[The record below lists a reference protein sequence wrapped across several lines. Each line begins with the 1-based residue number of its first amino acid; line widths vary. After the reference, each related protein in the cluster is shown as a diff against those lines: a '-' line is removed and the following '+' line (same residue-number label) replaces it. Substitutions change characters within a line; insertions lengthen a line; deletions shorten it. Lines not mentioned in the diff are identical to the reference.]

1 MGDDYYSNLLRSD
14 EQFLN
19 GTWDDSQLATPI
31 GTQPSPIVESSVPV
45 RMNTKRTISY
55 KECEDK
61 LLVSSWLNTSLDAA
75 IGAEQSSSAYW
86 KRIHLSYHA
95 NKTFVLDRN
104 MSSLSNRWGTI
115 RQEVTKFNGW
125 YIQVQNRN
133 QSGVTFEDKVYIVY
147 LICLSSCMFRSYLI
161 STYSLW

>member
-1 MGDDYYSNLLRSD
+1 MQGVPMGDDYYSNLLRSD

-45 RMNTKRTISY
+45 RMNTKRTTSY

-95 NKTFVLDRN
+95 NKTFVSDRN
-104 MSSLSNRWGTI
+104 MTSLLNRWGTI

-133 QSGVTFEDKVYIVY
+133 QSGMIFEDKV
-147 LICLSSCMFRSYLI
+147 CMVSV
-161 STYSLW
+161 